1 MEEQP
6 VKLGPIEISAPLGMG
21 LWSWGDS
28 MTWGYGSYDN
38 GMTTDTMG
46 GAYNAAL
53 AGGVTLFD
61 TAESYGGGLWP
72 GGWGA
77 SERFLS
83 ACMKSGGAGENGAG
97 GRGSGG
103 GGGGGSLKPIV
114 VSKYIPLPWRL
125 FEPRSMMAALNAS
138 VGRLGVEAVDCYLV
152 HSPVATFNS
161 IKTLAGSLA
170 TAVESG
176 LARSVGVSNYS
187 EAEVRETHRVLAE
200 RGIPLAVNQVEY
212 SLCHALPGRSGL
224 LDVCTELGVG
234 LMAYSPL
241 AMGRL
246 TGKYSASNTP
256 KGARRFGAYGFERID
271 PITDRL
277 RVLGEAHGGK
287 TPAQVALNWL
297 ICKGAVPIPGA
308 KNAAQ
313 AAGNAGAL
321 GWRLTGGEVD
331 ELDEVAIEGALKFGQ
346 HG

>member
-1 MEEQP
+1 MQEESVP
-6 VKLGPIEISAPLGMG
+6 LAGGALRFAAPLGVG

-28 MTWGYGSYDN
+28 MTWGYGSYDKAV
-38 GMTTDTMG
+38 TTATMQE
-46 GAYNAAL
+46 AYTASL
-53 AGGVTLFD
+53 EGGVNLLD
-61 TAESYGGGLWP
+61 TAESYGGGLF

-77 SERFLS
+77 SERFLG
-83 ACMKSGGAGENGAG
+83 ACMRDASPAGEL
-97 GRGSGG
+97 R
-103 GGGGGSLKPIV
+103 PV
-114 VSKYIPLPWRL
+114 VVTKYIPLPWRL

-138 VGRLGVEAVDCYLV
+138 VGRLQVEAVDCYLV

-161 IKTLAGSLA
+161 IRTLANSLA

-176 LARSVGVSNYS
+176 LAKTVGVSNYS
-187 EAEVRETHRVLAE
+187 EAQLRETHRVLAE
-200 RGIPLAVNQVEY
+200 RGVPLAANQVEF
-212 SLCHALPGRSGL
+212 SLCHALPERRGL
-224 LDVCTELGVG
+224 LDACQEMGVG

-246 TGKYSASNTP
+246 TGKYSASNAP
-256 KGARRFGAYGFERID
+256 KGARRFGNYSFDRIQ
-271 PITDRL
+271 PIVDRL
-277 RVLGEAHGGK
+277 QQLGQEHGGK

-321 GWRLTGGEVD
+321 GWRLTGGEVQ
-331 ELDEVAIEGALKFGQ
+331 ELDELAIGGTLKLGQ